1 MDLEESDSE
10 ERTYDETLEYI
21 LTFPTLEKHGFR
33 HSHFPYQEVEVFC
46 NCLMPETYGDMI
58 Q

>member
-21 LTFPTLEKHGFR
+21 IPFPTLEKF
-33 HSHFPYQEVEVFC
+33 Q
-46 NCLMPETYGDMI
+46 T
-58 Q
+58 